1 MRVTD
6 SCSATYIFVGILNA
20 GGTMSPLNINK
31 RADFS

>member
-6 SCSATYIFVGILNA
+6 SCSATYILVGMLNA